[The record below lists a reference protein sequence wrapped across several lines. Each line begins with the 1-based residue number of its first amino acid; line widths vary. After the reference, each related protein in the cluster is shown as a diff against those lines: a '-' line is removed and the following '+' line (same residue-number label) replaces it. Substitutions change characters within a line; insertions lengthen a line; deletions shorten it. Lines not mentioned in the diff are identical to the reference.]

1 MAGPVLFVMAI
12 MGCGEAD
19 TACEQVSVV
28 PAAYSTLES
37 CNAATDDMVAR
48 NSDVLYPVVVAQCR
62 RADAK
67 AAQIVG
73 NAVDLPEPT
82 VSERLKVR
90 AASYA
95 SNSGARF

>member
-28 PAAYSTLES
+28 PTSYSSLES

-62 RADAK
+62 RADVK
-67 AAQIVG
+67 ASQVAG

-82 VSERLKVR
+82 VSDRLKVR

-95 SNSGARF
+95 SNTPTRF